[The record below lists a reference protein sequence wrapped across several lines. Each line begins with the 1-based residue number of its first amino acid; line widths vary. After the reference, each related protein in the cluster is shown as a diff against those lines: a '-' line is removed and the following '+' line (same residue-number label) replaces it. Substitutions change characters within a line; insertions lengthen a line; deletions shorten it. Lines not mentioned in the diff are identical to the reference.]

1 MWKETGDHMLILVGV
16 GFFFLV
22 LILVVLITIAEEAEE
37 EHTARW
43 MNETHE
49 KQEGGNDDL

>member
-22 LILVVLITIAEEAEE
+22 LILAVLITIAEDDEE

-43 MNETHE
+43 MNETHK
-49 KQEGGNDDL
+49 KQEGGKDEV